1 MKTSLS
7 TLYLSAAV
15 AALVLTLTACED
27 PSNVGLGLVGE
38 QGGRPATSEAAVTNL
53 GPDDPE
59 RPANM
64 PNRVLTGR
72 VDDPLVGTVSSNGY
86 LDFTPVSSSE
96 FRAGT
101 VQSAELRLSPTYVY
115 GDTTAEITFALRSV
129 SAEWEDEDLPFD
141 TSFAVG
147 DIILEFTYNPTDTVV
162 VVPMPSDWVSENDA
176 LLRSEDFVDDF
187 HGFRLDHIAGNAV
200 VGFGPSSTSL
210 FASTEDDSASFPP
223 AKAYSALAKESTAA
237 TDDRLILQAGVGPE
251 ARFNL
256 ELSDEAESS
265 AINRAAITFRADTML
280 TPEPNVHRPI
290 MRTVDLYGIT
300 TEGGSVLLARST
312 LDDSGRFIFDS
323 DLLAREIQASL
334 LGTREYDHFAL
345 RTPTPATTPNDLSEL
360 ALLPASISI
369 VAIYDAT
376 AGELAPSAHLTL
388 TPIDG

>member
-1 MKTSLS
+1 MNSSLS
-7 TLYLSAAV
+7 TLYLAAAV
-15 AALVLTLTACED
+15 VAVVLTVTACED

-38 QGGRPATSEAAVTNL
+38 QGGHPATSEAEITNF
-53 GPDDPE
+53 GPESPE

-64 PNRVLTGR
+64 PDRVLTGR
-72 VDDPLVGTVSSNGY
+72 ADDPLVGVVSSDGY

-101 VQSAELRLSPTYVY
+101 VQSAELRLSPSYVY

-129 SAEWEDEDLPFD
+129 SVEWENEDLPFD

-147 DIILEFTYNPTDTVV
+147 DVIREFTYDPTDTLVI
-162 VVPMPSDWVSENDA
+162 VPMPSDWVSEHDA

-187 HGFRLDHIAGNAV
+187 HGFRLDHVSGNAV

-210 FASTEDDSASFPP
+210 FASTEDDSATFPP
-223 AKAYSALAKESTAA
+223 AKAYSALSKEPASAI
-237 TDDRLILQAGVGPE
+237 DDRLVLQAGVGPE

-256 ELSDEAESS
+256 ELGDEAESS
-265 AINRAAITFRADTML
+265 AINRAAITFRVDTML
-280 TPEPNVHRPI
+280 AADPNVHRPI

-300 TEGGSVLLARST
+300 TEGGTVLLARST

-323 DLLAREIQASL
+323 DLLAREVQASV
-334 LGTREYDHFAL
+334 LGNREYDHFEL
-345 RTPTPATTPNDLSEL
+345 RTPTPATTPNDFSEL

-369 VAIYDAT
+369 VPIYGTTGGD
-376 AGELAPSAHLTL
+376 LAPTAHLTL